1 MIRQRL
7 VLMMLIIKVNDY
19 SFITVNVP
27 PPPTFS
33 FGASRPSNAI
43 TLFLI
48 EINPK
53 QKYHL
58 LQENVQ
64 I

>member
-27 PPPTFS
+27 PPTTFS